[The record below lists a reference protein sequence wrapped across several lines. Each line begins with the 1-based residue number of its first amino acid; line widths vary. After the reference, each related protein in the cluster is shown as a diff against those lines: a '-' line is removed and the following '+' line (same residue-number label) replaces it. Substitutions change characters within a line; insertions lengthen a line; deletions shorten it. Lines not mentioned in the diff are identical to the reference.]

1 MDLLRLLT
9 AIIILLGIFIAAGLI
24 IFLIALIWDYIP
36 YIMLIAV
43 SIFSVYMIYE
53 TLGD

>member
-1 MDLLRLLT
+1 MDLFRLLT
-9 AIIILLGIFIAAGLI
+9 AIIILLGMLIAAGLI

-43 SIFSVYMIYE
+43 GIFSVYIIYE
-53 TLGD
+53 TLRD